1 MALYAKKSINV
12 ENVSTSVRATRGEAW
27 GSGGPMYDQK
37 QYTAT
42 IHIVVTESTSEEVAS
57 QIVDEVRAFA
67 KSLNTPNKWS
77 IQVEMPKR

>member
-1 MALYAKKSINV
+1 
-12 ENVSTSVRATRGEAW
+12 
-27 GSGGPMYDQK
+27 MYDQK

-57 QIVDEVRAFA
+57 QIVDEVQAFA